1 MKDFDKF
8 AHLNNDAVQ
17 NKSEDYGKYESANKM
32 SFAEFEKYLAQVSS
46 ASTAAERVASITTA
60 MDAAM
65 ADCVSA
71 TAKELNP
78 RNLKHCF
85 EIYGFDFMVDIN
97 FHLWL
102 IEVNTNPCLDLCS
115 SLLST
120 IIPAMLDAALVEA
133 VDPLLTG
140 AASAEPTPWRP

>member
-1 MKDFDKF
+1 
-8 AHLNNDAVQ
+8 
-17 NKSEDYGKYESANKM
+17 M
-32 SFAEFEKYLAQVSS
+32 SFAEFEKYIAQA
-46 ASTAAERVASITTA
+46 ASGPTAAERVASIAAA

-78 RNLKHCF
+78 RNLMHCF
-85 EIYGFDFMVDIN
+85 EIYGFDFMVDVN

-115 SLLST
+115 SLLAT

-133 VDPLLTG
+133 VDPILTG
-140 AASAEPTPWRP
+140 CRAEPTPWRPLDIGGVASRLAC